1 MSKFKPMS
9 LVVLMLILFP
19 LATHVG
25 TRYISSALITITSAQ
40 DAGCPS
46 PDDLPPQLALDLW
59 ARVGSGLAHNVR
71 EEASTKAAILAQVP
85 DGDIFR
91 VVGGPTCAEGYV
103 WWQVDYAGIQGWM
116 AEGDPATGQY
126 WLVALDGQDTPPPEP
141 QNGLKTSGCQKPP
154 EDYARV
160 LVNGEQLND
169 RTLAMLDHAQELF
182 RAEGGLINFR
192 TAIMQGSYNP
202 GGVAASFGTHDGGGA
217 VDLSVRD
224 LQNHQVMAAEIAPM
238 LRALRFAGF
247 AAWLRDADVLYP
259 GSPIH
264 IHAIAIGDAELSDAA
279 REQIDGTFGYLRGY
293 DGLPRDDGLPQP
305 DTSGDMILCEWMVA
319 LGFHDLRPTAG
330 QGNG

>member
-1 MSKFKPMS
+1 
-9 LVVLMLILFP
+9 
-19 LATHVG
+19 
-25 TRYISSALITITSAQ
+25 
-40 DAGCPS
+40 
-46 PDDLPPQLALDLW
+46 
-59 ARVGSGLAHNVR
+59 LAHNVR
-71 EEASTKAAILAQVP
+71 EAATTDAAIVAQVP

-91 VVGGPTCAEGYV
+91 IVDGPTCADGYV
-103 WWQVDYAGIQGWM
+103 WWQVDYAGTAGTQGWM
-116 AEGDPATGQY
+116 AEGDPATDQY
-126 WLVALDGQDTPPPEP
+126 WLVALDGQDTPIPEP
-141 QNGLKTSGCQKPP
+141 ENGLKTSGCQKPP

-169 RTLAMLDHAQELF
+169 RTLAMLDHAQELY
-182 RAEGGLINFR
+182 RADGGLINFR

-224 LQNHQVMAAEIAPM
+224 PQNHQVMAAEIAPM

-279 REQIDGTFGYLRGY
+279 RSQIDGTFGYLRGY

-305 DTSGDMILCEWMVA
+305 DTSGDMILCEWMVEM
-319 LGFHDLRPTAG
+319 GFHDLRTNAG